1 MATMDTNSTRP
12 NSPSP
17 ATDEHE
23 IIFSSFGMFI
33 IDEIHHLDGTSQYD
47 VIGGAGT
54 YAAYGARYFLPYPL
68 SKGVGWFVDA
78 GSDFPEVI
86 KEELFSLQTTMIFRE
101 DQTRLTTRGWNRYG
115 ENEFREFRYTTP
127 KKRIVMEDVMS
138 TKLVGSRT
146 FHVICSPERAQDLIE
161 GIVEQRKSTKKDL
174 PLPVIAWEPVPD
186 LCTPEHLDACLA
198 VLPMV
203 NILTPNAAEAAAF
216 FGLPEPFEKESIEEI
231 GIRFLPFM
239 REDAAI
245 VVRAG
250 SHGCLILSKWCETL
264 WLEAYHTPFP
274 DRVIDP
280 TGAGNTFVGGLCT
293 GYVLSNGDIIE
304 ASIYGN
310 VAAGLSI
317 EQVGLAK
324 LTLPNDDGQPELWN
338 GSEVMDRV
346 KEYKARI
353 GLSRILSL

>member
-1 MATMDTNSTRP
+1 MATIDTHSTRP
-12 NSPSP
+12 DSSSP
-17 ATDEHE
+17 APDEHE
-23 IIFSSFGMFI
+23 IIFTSFGMFI
-33 IDEIHHLDGTSQYD
+33 IDEIHHLDGTSEYD

-78 GSDFPEVI
+78 GSDFPQAI

-101 DQTRLTTRGWNRYG
+101 DQTRLTTRGWNGYG

-127 KKRIVMEDVMS
+127 KKRIVMEDVMN
-138 TKLVGSRT
+138 
-146 FHVICSPERAQDLIE
+146 LIE
-161 GIVEQRKSTKKDL
+161 GIVQQRKSMKEDL

-216 FGLPEPFEKESIEEI
+216 FGLPEPCEKESLEAI
-231 GIRFLPFM
+231 GLRFLPFM
-239 REDAAI
+239 GEDAAI
-245 VVRAG
+245 VIRAG
-250 SHGCLILSKWCETL
+250 SHGCLILSQGHAPL

-324 LTLPNDDGQPELWN
+324 FTLPNDDGQPELWN
-338 GSEVMDRV
+338 GSKVMDRV

-353 GLSRILSL
+353 GLSRIP